1 MPPGSAGRAAE
12 MISAAEVRSGKSHRD
27 ENFPVASR
35 LIRPEHRAPIL
46 AFYDFVRAADDVAD
60 HASLPPAEKLALLD
74 RLEAALIGTGPSD
87 PAAEPLRRQLAL
99 RNLSP
104 KHAQDLLDAFRL
116 DVRKSRYADWPE
128 LIHYCSLSAMP
139 VGRFVLDVHGE
150 SRERT
155 WPASDAVCA
164 ALQIINHLQDC
175 GKDFRNLDRVYLPQ
189 DTLAEHGARVE
200 DLGAAKATP
209 ALKAAIGSLAAR
221 TQSLLAEG
229 AALPRLLADTR
240 LALEIAAIVRLAE
253 TLVAGLRQ
261 RDPLSEKV
269 HFSKAG
275 FLATALAAAA
285 GTLVLRAFAKAPAA
299 APVGSRR

>member
-1 MPPGSAGRAAE
+1 MTTAAE
-12 MISAAEVRSGKSHRD
+12 ARSGKSHRD

-60 HASLPPAEKLALLD
+60 HATLPPAEKLALLD
-74 RLEAALIGTGPSD
+74 GLEAALLGSGPPD
-87 PAAEPLRRQLAL
+87 PAAEPLRRQLAA
-99 RNLSP
+99 RKLSP

-116 DVRKSRYADWPE
+116 DVRKNRYADWAE

-155 WPASDAVCA
+155 WPTSDAICA

-175 GKDFRNLDRVYLPQ
+175 GKDFRNLDRVYLPL

-200 DLGAAKATP
+200 DLGATKATP
-209 ALKAAIGSLAAR
+209 ALKAAIAALAVR
-221 TQSLLAEG
+221 TQGLLEEG
-229 AALPRLLADTR
+229 KPLPRQIAYTR
-240 LALEIAAIVRLAE
+240 LALEIAAIVGLAG
-253 TLVAGLRQ
+253 TLVAGLRT

-275 FLATALAAAA
+275 FLATGLAAAV
-285 GTLVLRAFAKAPAA
+285 GTLARRLLAKPHPAA
-299 APVGSRR
+299 QPARSR

>member
-1 MPPGSAGRAAE
+1 
-12 MISAAEVRSGKSHRD
+12 MISAAEARSGKSHRD

-35 LIRPEHRAPIL
+35 LVRAEHRAPIL

-60 HASLPPAEKLALLD
+60 HATLTPADKLALLD
-74 RLEAALIGTGPSD
+74 GLEAALTGAGPPD
-87 PAAEPLRRQLAL
+87 PAAEPLRRQLAA

-104 KHAQDLLDAFRL
+104 RHAQDLLDAFRL
-116 DVRKSRYADWPE
+116 DVRKTRYADWSE

-155 WPASDAVCA
+155 WPTSDAICA

-175 GKDFRNLDRVYLPQ
+175 GKDFRALDRAYLPL

-200 DLGAAKATP
+200 DLGGERATP
-209 ALKAAIGSLAAR
+209 ALKAAIAGLAVR
-221 TQSLLAEG
+221 TKSLLDEG
-229 AALPRLLADTR
+229 KPLPRLIADTR
-240 LALEIAAIVRLAE
+240 LALEIAAIVSLAD
-253 TLVAGLRQ
+253 TLVGGLRT
-261 RDPLSEKV
+261 RDPLCEKV

-275 FLATALAAAA
+275 FLATGLVAAA
-285 GTLVLRAFAKAPAA
+285 GTLLRRTFAKTAPAA
-299 APVGSRR
+299 EPARSR